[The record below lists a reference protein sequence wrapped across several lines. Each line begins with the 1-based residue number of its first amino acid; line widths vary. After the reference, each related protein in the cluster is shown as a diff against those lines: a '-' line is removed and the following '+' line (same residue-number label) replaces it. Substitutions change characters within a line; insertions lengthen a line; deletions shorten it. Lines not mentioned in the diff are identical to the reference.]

1 VSSLEGNNLVAFYNI
16 NIHLKSDLTGVWP
29 YKRLSSLEGN
39 NSVAFY
45 YINIHLKCGP
55 ISGVSSLEGNNSVAF
70 YNINTHLK
78 SDLTGVWPYK
88 RGVLS

>member
-1 VSSLEGNNLVAFYNI
+1 MQSDLIGGVIFGWGGYIRRVSSLE
-16 NIHLKSDLTGVWP
+16 
-29 YKRLSSLEGN
+29 RN

-55 ISGVSSLEGNNSVAF
+55 ISGVSSLKGNNLVAF